1 MYTAPGHHRKNVTMP
16 PNKPIVKTL
25 KKVLLVPTWVFL
37 AAVAIMAL
45 GIFFGVAPATLLGL
59 EDTKPFI
66 RGFYAVVGTVACV
79 TLPFAVTS
87 LIIKVSETDTPK
99 S

>member
-1 MYTAPGHHRKNVTMP
+1 MS
-16 PNKPIVKTL
+16 PNKHIAETL

-45 GIFFGVAPATLLGL
+45 GIFFAVAPAALLGL
-59 EDTKPFI
+59 EDAKPFI
-66 RGFYAVVGTVACV
+66 RGFYAGAATVACV
-79 TLPFAVTS
+79 TLPFAVAT

-99 S
+99 N

>member
-1 MYTAPGHHRKNVTMP
+1 MT
-16 PNKPIVKTL
+16 PNKPITETL

-45 GIFFGVAPATLLGL
+45 GIFFVVAPATLLGL
-59 EDTKPFI
+59 EDAKPLI
-66 RGFYAVVGTVACV
+66 RGFYAGAATVACV
-79 TLPFAVTS
+79 SLPFAVAT

-99 S
+99 N

>member
-1 MYTAPGHHRKNVTMP
+1 MYTASGHHRKNVTMP

-45 GIFFGVAPATLLGL
+45 GIFFGVA
-59 EDTKPFI
+59 
-66 RGFYAVVGTVACV
+66 CV

>member
-1 MYTAPGHHRKNVTMP
+1 MS
-16 PNKPIVKTL
+16 PNKPIIKTL
-25 KKVLLVPTWVFL
+25 KMVLLVPTNIFL

-45 GIFFGVAPATLLGL
+45 GIFFVVSPATLLGL
-59 EDTKPFI
+59 EDAKPFI
-66 RGFYAVVGTVACV
+66 RGFYAGAATIACV
-79 TLPFAVTS
+79 TLPFAVTF

>member
-1 MYTAPGHHRKNVTMP
+1 MS
-16 PNKPIVKTL
+16 PNKPIAETL

-45 GIFFGVAPATLLGL
+45 GIFFVVAPATLLGL
-59 EDTKPFI
+59 EDAKPFI
-66 RGFYAVVGTVACV
+66 RGFYAGAATIACV
-79 TLPFAVTS
+79 TLPFAVAT

-99 S
+99 N